1 MHESRPFLQ
10 LSGATI
16 SFSVC
21 FHVVFFVA
29 GRGMVLLIVTSVG
42 WDEIPAAVLTSAP
55 FNPYLAALE
64 IIRLGNHPFRDD
76 R

>member
-1 MHESRPFLQ
+1 MGVKAFYDI
-10 LSGATI
+10 SGVTVF
-16 SFSVC
+16 FSVC

-42 WDEIPAAVLTSAP
+42 WDEIPPAIFTSAP

-64 IIRLGNHPFRDD
+64 IKRLDNHPFHDD